1 MFVML
6 LIVFCYNS
14 VQGYYLLSKAT
25 AITTTFQ
32 DYRVKEHFAKPRR
45 VAQRK
50 GDPAIENLSPL
61 SDQLNVDGSGDID
74 SPYRGELLE
83 KYRRRDKRR
92 NEMPLSQKW

>member
-6 LIVFCYNS
+6 LIVFCCNS

-25 AITTTFQ
+25 AITTAFQ
-32 DYRVKEHFAKPRR
+32 DYRMKEHFAKPRR

-61 SDQLNVDGSGDID
+61 SDQLHGDGSGEID
-74 SPYRGELLE
+74 NIDRGELLE